1 MHVLV
6 LGSDERYRVI
16 IEYLSNKYC
25 VESIGFDEYKHGSL
39 DNISK
44 YDMIILPMNGLN
56 TFKLNEYTIKK
67 IRDDC
72 IIYTGIK
79 PMELDGKKVISFMD
93 DDTINLE
100 NNKICV
106 DGIMDNIKDKL
117 KNNICILGYGCIG
130 KMLYEKLKDKYN
142 VVLGVNKVPTNNE
155 DFFFTNNF
163 QHLSY
168 NLIHSDLI
176 INTVPENI
184 ISEDIIPNISGYIL
198 DIASYPYGIDQE
210 LLKKYSINY
219 YLYSSIPAK
228 YDAKRA
234 GKILLKKF

>member
-1 MHVLV
+1 MRILV
-6 LGSDERYRVI
+6 LGSDDRYKIVI
-16 IEYLSNKYC
+16 DHLSKKHC
-25 VESIGFDEYKHGSL
+25 VKNIGINDYKQG
-39 DNISK
+39 NINNIDK

-56 TFKLNEYTIKK
+56 TFKLSKDTINK

-79 PMELDGKKVISFMD
+79 PVELKDKKVISFMD
-93 DDTINLE
+93 DNDINLE
-100 NNKICV
+100 NNKITV
-106 DGIMDNIKDKL
+106 DGIMDNIKDKP

-142 VVLGVNKVPTNNE
+142 VVLGVNKIPNNNE
-155 DFFFTNNF
+155 QFFFTNEYP
-163 QHLSY
+163 QLSY

-176 INTVPENI
+176 INTVPHNI
-184 ISEDIIPNISGYIL
+184 IPEDIIPYIKGYVL

-210 LLKKYSINY
+210 LLKKYNLNY
-219 YLYSSIPAK
+219 YLYSQIPAK
-228 YDAKRA
+228 YDPKSA